1 MCRTPLRWLRLSKSK
16 RLEQILTLSP
26 TQSDNEK
33 VVVTEST
40 MTQAFELLIAIARS
54 EKKTEEAQQLLTR
67 MAERVG
73 STGKQSEASKLDLLK
88 EIFAQTLSGQ
98 TINEKQ
104 VEQARSLTDSVLSGI
119 SSCAHRNLV
128 VDCRIVGTDRAEGSN
143 IAGRG
148 GELPKSR

>member
-1 MCRTPLRWLRLSKSK
+1 
-16 RLEQILTLSP
+16 
-26 TQSDNEK
+26 
-33 VVVTEST
+33 

-104 VEQARSLTDSVLSGI
+104 VEQAGSLTDSVLSGI
-119 SSCAHRNLV
+119 SSVPTETLLWIAES
-128 VDCRIVGTDRAEGSN
+128 GTDRAEGSN
-143 IAGRG
+143 IAGRC